1 MATDESASCR
11 AFKRGEAWRQ
21 NHVYKMMKCNLWRR
35 SSATSLHHFVLI
47 ILYSSFC
54 QKNRSLSKAEYI
66 TCSCLST
73 KPKSPSLKTKSCLQ
87 NDEMQLSAI
96 ARRRPVFIIL
106 YSSFCQKNRSL
117 SKAEH
122 ITCSCLSIKPK
133 SPSPKTKSCLQND
146 KMQLSAIARQRPV
159 FIILYSSF
167 CLPRDTRYL
176 VKTDLSPR

>member
-47 ILYSSFC
+47 ILSK
-54 QKNRSLSKAEYI
+54 KNRSLSKAEYI

-133 SPSPKTKSCLQND
+133 SPSLKTKSCLQND
-146 KMQLSAIARQRPV
+146 EMQPLAILLSDQS
-159 FIILYSSF
+159 SSF
-167 CLPRDTRYL
+167 CLPRETRYL
-176 VKTDLSPR
+176 AKTDLSPR